1 MKRLA
6 LAGIWV
12 LLFVG
17 CKNDENPT
25 EVADAPML
33 PIVVLR
39 GPQTS
44 STHVEAQKVKEAVN
58 LFNYFTTSFGAFEGK
73 TISVSGNTYTWT
85 LKDGDL
91 TFRLTA
97 TKQDNNQVLWK
108 LFLDGRGSNGVTYS
122 NWLSLEGTVDADLKN
137 AVWVNYEENKTT
149 KASEV
154 LWTVSSGGILT
165 GTVKYYSAA
174 ELVRQS
180 VLTENVNL
188 TGEYRLYKGTTLEY
202 RAIWLASGNGQYW
215 YYDANGQITNQGT
228 WQ

>member
-1 MKRLA
+1 MRRLA
-6 LAGIWV
+6 LAGLCI
-12 LLFVG
+12 LLLG
-17 CKNDENPT
+17 DCKNDENPA
-25 EVADAPML
+25 EVTDAPAL
-33 PIVVLR
+33 PIVVFR
-39 GPQTS
+39 GPQTT
-44 STHVEAQKVKEAVN
+44 STHVEALKVKQAVS

-97 TKQDNNQVLWK
+97 TKQENNQVLWR
-108 LFLDGRGSNGVTYS
+108 LLLDGRSSDGTTYS

-137 AVWVNYEENKTT
+137 AAWTNYEENKTT

-154 LWTVSSGGILT
+154 LWNISIGGTLT
-165 GTVKYYSAA
+165 GTVKYFSST
-174 ELVRQS
+174 ELVTQS

-188 TGEYRLYKGTTLEY
+188 TGEYQTYRGTILEY